1 MKHLLACSYFA
12 GFAALAGCLG
22 GSSHGDDVGPGDET
36 PDTNPPPPPPPVASG
51 RYQVSSRIDVTA
63 EAILPEPA
71 EQLVVTLRDFS
82 AHPAHALFDLAE
94 DAGVPAVAELR
105 ALLPDVLE
113 GKLEGWLD
121 AEIAKAQINGVPVT
135 AVAANIAALAQTALT
150 RFELDSE
157 LAIDGAQAT
166 HRLTAIDLA
175 PAGIEAR
182 LALDVEIAAPAAVV
196 SRGGALSIGDH
207 RFGLD
212 YGAYLW
218 RATDAVVAARYGA
231 GIRAAIGSAV
241 NCPRVAQ
248 TIANKCVL
256 SVCVGHAD
264 LLEELCEA
272 GLDEVVGI
280 ARDKIEALRF
290 DALHFAAGAA
300 RLVDPA
306 GDGIADALADGV
318 WTAEINAGQGLRPV
332 PATFTATR

>member
-1 MKHLLACSYFA
+1 MKLWFAYSYFA

-82 AHPAHALFDLAE
+82 EHPAHALLDLAE
-94 DAGVPAVAELR
+94 DAGVPAVGELR

-135 AVAANIAALAQTALT
+135 AVAGSIAALAQTALT

-182 LALDVEIAAPAAVV
+182 LALDIEIAAPAAVA

-218 RATDAVVAARYGA
+218 RATDAVVTARYGA
-231 GIRAAIGSAV
+231 GIREVIGSAV
-241 NCPRVAQ
+241 DCPRVAHA
-248 TIANKCVL
+248 IASKCVL

-290 DALHFAAGAA
+290 DALHFAAGSA
-300 RLVDPA
+300 RLIDRA